1 MIKNDVPPQTA
12 CRKVNITWRVY
23 TLYQAMKAVF
33 YLNALFDTVSL
44 DILDQIKLF
53 DNLVILI
60 LNYGFEVWWFHSGG
74 G

>member
-1 MIKNDVPPQTA
+1 MYMIKNDVPPQTA
-12 CRKVNITWRVY
+12 AWRFY

>member
-1 MIKNDVPPQTA
+1 
-12 CRKVNITWRVY
+12 
-23 TLYQAMKAVF
+23 MKAVF